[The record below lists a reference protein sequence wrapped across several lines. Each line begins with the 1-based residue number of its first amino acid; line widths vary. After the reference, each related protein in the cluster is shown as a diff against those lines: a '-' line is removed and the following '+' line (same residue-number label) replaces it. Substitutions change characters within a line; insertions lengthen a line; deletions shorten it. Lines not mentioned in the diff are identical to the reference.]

1 MGPLVT
7 TGTTPPLA
15 AFEGTWQVTR
25 RITDHRAGTTAL
37 FEGSAVFVP
46 DETGLAYHE
55 TGHLHLPGHAPF
67 VAERRYHWRVQ
78 DGALHVDFEDGRVFH
93 SIDNARHE
101 ATHWCDPDTYVVHY
115 DFDDWPLW
123 HSRWEVSGPR
133 KAYEMITSYSREA
146 KDSR

>member
-1 MGPLVT
+1 MT
-7 TGTTPPLA
+7 TCTAPELA
-15 AFEGTWQVTR
+15 AFEGSWQVSR
-25 RITDHRAGTTAL
+25 QITDHRAGTTAR

-46 DETGLAYHE
+46 DGTGLAYHE

-67 VAERRYHWRVQ
+67 VAERRYHWRAQ
-78 DGALHVDFEDGRVFH
+78 DGALHIDFEDGRVFH
-93 SIDNARHE
+93 SIDSTRLE
-101 ATHWCDPDTYVVHY
+101 ATHWCDPDNYVVHY

-123 HSRWEVSGPR
+123 HSRWEVSGPQ